1 MVRGLSLAQQ
11 VVAVLAGFVVGSV
24 VASYW
29 PALRRRL
36 SSTETLARECSRAAS
51 VVFGQRRLASTR
63 TRSGLLIYVS
73 LAERQV
79 VVLGDDRVMAAAG
92 QGLLDRL
99 RDLAVDRLRAG
110 RRTETFVDTVQAA
123 AQELAA
129 KMPPESVNPDEL
141 PNELICIHPRP

>member
-1 MVRGLSLAQQ
+1 LARHLSLAEQA
-11 VVAVLAGFVVGSV
+11 VAVVLGFVIGSM
-24 VASYW
+24 VASRW

-36 SSTETLARECSRAAS
+36 SSPETLARECARAAS

-73 LAERQV
+73 LAERRV

-92 QGLLDRL
+92 QALLDRL
-99 RDLAVDRLRAG
+99 RDLAVDRLRGG
-110 RRTETFVDTVQAA
+110 RRAETFLDTIQTA

-129 KMPPESVNPDEL
+129 KMPPEPGNPDEL
-141 PNELICIHPRP
+141 PNELVCIHPRP